1 MYKDSMAM
9 LGVTGGILTQVFSA
23 LAAVYTLWLLQ
34 SLYHEL
40 KRTQVSLLRIYDITS
55 LLLSR
60 LFVDGRVT

>member
-1 MYKDSMAM
+1 MAY

-40 KRTQVSLLRIYDITS
+40 KRKQVKNGNRLMKYDNCKI
-55 LLLSR
+55 
-60 LFVDGRVT
+60 